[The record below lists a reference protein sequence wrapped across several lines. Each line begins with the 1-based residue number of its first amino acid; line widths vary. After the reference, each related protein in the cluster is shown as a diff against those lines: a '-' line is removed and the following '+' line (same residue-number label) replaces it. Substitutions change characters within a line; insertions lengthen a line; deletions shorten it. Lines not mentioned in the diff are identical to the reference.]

1 MDGVEQLITRLAAVN
16 ARTRI
21 TALAAVAAL
30 PATAVGAY
38 AAGAARQGDPAPTAT
53 RIQLAQ
59 VVDPVGAKGR
69 TLGLSKVEIPAHT
82 ALALHR
88 HPGHQIAYIDRGT
101 LTYTVRTGVVEVYR
115 GPADADP
122 TLVRR
127 IRAGQ
132 TGRVRSGQWVV
143 ERPGDVHFG
152 ANRGSRV
159 VQITL
164 ATLFRNGQPAS
175 IPVDER

>member
-1 MDGVEQLITRLAAVN
+1 MN

-21 TALAAVAAL
+21 TALAAAVAL
-30 PATAVGAY
+30 PATAAGAY
-38 AAGAARQGDPAPTAT
+38 AAGAAHQADPPPTAT
-53 RIQLAQ
+53 RFQLAQ
-59 VVDPVGAKGR
+59 VVDPVGARGR
-69 TLGLSKVEIPAHT
+69 TLGLAKVEIPAHT

-132 TGRVRSGQWVV
+132 TGKVRAGEWVV

-159 VQITL
+159 VEITL
-164 ATLFRNGQPAS
+164 ATLFRTGEPAS
-175 IPVDER
+175 IPVEER

>member
-1 MDGVEQLITRLAAVN
+1 VN
-16 ARTRI
+16 ARTR
-21 TALAAVAAL
+21 TAALAVAVAL

-38 AAGAARQGDPAPTAT
+38 AAGSARQADPAPTAS
-53 RIQLAQ
+53 RVQLAQ

-69 TLGLSKVEIPAHT
+69 TLGLSKVEIPART

-88 HPGHQIAYIDRGT
+88 HPGHQIAYVEQGT
-101 LTYTVRTGVVEVYR
+101 LTYTVRTGVVSVFS

-127 IRAGQ
+127 VRAGQ
-132 TGRVRSGQWVV
+132 TGTVRAGQWVV

-152 ANRGSRV
+152 ANRGNRV
-159 VQITL
+159 VKITL
-164 ATLFRNGQPAS
+164 ATLFRNGRPAS
-175 IPVDER
+175 IPVEDDDHR

>member
-1 MDGVEQLITRLAAVN
+1 MN

-21 TALAAVAAL
+21 TAAAVAVVL

-38 AAGAARQGDPAPTAT
+38 AAGSARQADPAPTAS
-53 RIQLAQ
+53 RFQLAQ

-69 TLGLSKVEIPAHT
+69 TLGLSKVEIPART

-88 HPGHQIAYIDRGT
+88 HPGHQIAYIEQGT
-101 LTYTVRTGVVEVYR
+101 LTYTVRSGVVSVFS

-132 TGRVRSGQWVV
+132 TGKVRAGQWVV
-143 ERPGDVHFG
+143 ERPGDVHYG
-152 ANRGSRV
+152 ENRGNRV
-159 VQITL
+159 IEITL
-164 ATLFRNGQPAS
+164 ATLFRNGEPAS
-175 IPVDER
+175 IPVKDR